1 MKHPLTSQPLFACR
15 LNWNV
20 QPLSLVSTS
29 RISARHLHSGTIL
42 KELFTQKSTL
52 AENVLFWLCLLRWL
66 YTPPMMIGVLPLP
79 LCSGALGPHLLLD
92 QSRHLVTLSA
102 PSTGPPTSLPL
113 GSQSSAGGS
122 STLSKKRAPPPPPGH
137 KRTLSDPPSPVLQG
151 PQSKGASRWQHLRFV
166 TAETTFRRHLCWQK
180 RAKSCNCVVL
190 VRIVV
195 LLWSGWVWI
204 LRLIFICPLQWSD
217 TLSNWFRA
225 LVLEYVLMNRAFWV
239 EPSHPRMLIQ
249 LLLDFTFSSVFS
261 LSSPHNES

>member
-1 MKHPLTSQPLFACR
+1 MSFS
-15 LNWNV
+15 W
-20 QPLSLVSTS
+20 
-29 RISARHLHSGTIL
+29 
-42 KELFTQKSTL
+42 
-52 AENVLFWLCLLRWL
+52 LFWLCLWKSL
-66 YTPPMMIGVLPLP
+66 YAPRMVMGVLSLP
-79 LCSGALGPHLLLD
+79 LCSGALRPHLFLD

-151 PQSKGASRWQHLRFV
+151 PQCKGASRWQHLRFV

-180 RAKSCNCVVL
+180 RAKFLQFCCFGADSVVL
-190 VRIVV
+190 V
-195 LLWSGWVWI
+195 WSGWVCI

-225 LVLEYVLMNRAFWV
+225 PVLEYVLMIKDGTVTYQTPKDVNTIIAWLYIFFSIFSFLTPQW
-239 EPSHPRMLIQ
+239 ELKWLI
-249 LLLDFTFSSVFS
+249 SIWYSY
-261 LSSPHNES
+261 